1 MAEIFR
7 FNVSV
12 LTELIRS
19 ERMCRKTTTILRWK
33 ELYMGRQAVLIPLPG
48 ASEAAHS
55 TAPQPGGWMR
65 GEMGTREGGA

>member
-1 MAEIFR
+1 
-7 FNVSV
+7 
-12 LTELIRS
+12 
-19 ERMCRKTTTILRWK
+19 
-33 ELYMGRQAVLIPLPG
+33 MGRQAVLIPLPG